1 MDKQAKNLFL
11 FTSRYGFRNNLQSL
25 LTIPIIHIVLLL
37 SSADTLNPQL
47 YISILNDQPKDIAS
61 ILGLAQVVGDLC
73 GLSSFQEGILN
84 KQSLVFVKHI

>member
-1 MDKQAKNLFL
+1 MDSGIIS
-11 FTSRYGFRNNLQSL
+11 TVSWP
-25 LTIPIIHIVLLL
+25 IPIIHIVLLL

-47 YISILNDQPKDIAS
+47 YISILCYYSMTKDIAS

-73 GLSSFQEGILN
+73 GLSSFQERILS